1 MNPSRSFATHINK
14 QSILQKKTKHKII
27 LKTNK
32 YKIKL
37 IISEENIAFKSS
49 IWFVTKLEST
59 KINQTDSTIL
69 TDHAEFEKSTSS
81 FKLNISFSPLF
92 QDYK

>member
-1 MNPSRSFATHINK
+1 MNPSSSFATHINNK
-14 QSILQKKTKHKII
+14 QSTLQKKKKTHKII

-59 KINQTDSTIL
+59 K
-69 TDHAEFEKSTSS
+69 
-81 FKLNISFSPLF
+81 
-92 QDYK
+92 